1 MVPGGG
7 ETSGKGKK
15 GKKSAPVKCEGVKA
29 ESTEGGEVCGR
40 FKKKKKTYLKQT
52 IYRINILSIFTFRCK
67 KGRAD
72 LSPA

>member
-1 MVPGGG
+1 M
-7 ETSGKGKK
+7 KGLKQRAQREE
-15 GKKSAPVKCEGVKA
+15 KSVVGL
-29 ESTEGGEVCGR
+29 
-40 FKKKKKTYLKQT
+40 KKKKKTYLKQT

>member
-1 MVPGGG
+1 M
-7 ETSGKGKK
+7 KGLKQRAQREE
-15 GKKSAPVKCEGVKA
+15 KSVVGL
-29 ESTEGGEVCGR
+29 
-40 FKKKKKTYLKQT
+40 KKKKTYLKQT